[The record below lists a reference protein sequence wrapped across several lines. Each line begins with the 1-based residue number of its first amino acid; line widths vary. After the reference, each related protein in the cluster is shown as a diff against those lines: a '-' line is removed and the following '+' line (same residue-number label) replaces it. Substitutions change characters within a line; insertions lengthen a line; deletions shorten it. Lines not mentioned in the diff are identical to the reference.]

1 MTTGNAPAPALR
13 AHDLGVARVLGL
25 VVLVPVV
32 RALSDP
38 SAARLAAAAIGLAA
52 LAVHLLALSDRPAAA
67 GRVRAAGLAGLTLA
81 LGATAHAIAGHPWV
95 LVALAAGV
103 QCAMRLESL
112 PPAIAGITICAAAG
126 LGMGQIYN
134 AVTSLAIVSA
144 PGLITALRHRL
155 MITIAE
161 LRTTREQLAIAAVRR
176 ERDRFSDDLHDL
188 LGHSLSVMVVSAQV
202 VQRVAGDRPEQAAS
216 VAAEIETIGRR
227 ALDDVRAAVLGY
239 RARSLAGEMAELR
252 RALHTSGITADF
264 TPPVEV
270 PESIDAT
277 LALVLREA
285 VTNVVRHSHARTCR
299 VDLRTT
305 GSGVTLEVTDDG
317 SGGAAA
323 AARAAT
329 GLATVRARLA
339 GHGGLVAIAAVA
351 PHGLRVT
358 AVVPFSRADR
368 SPS

>member
-1 MTTGNAPAPALR
+1 MTTGYGPAPAPR
-13 AHDLGVARVLGL
+13 SHDLGVARVLGL

-38 SAARLAAAAIGLAA
+38 SAAQFAAAALGLAA
-52 LAVHLLALSDRPAAA
+52 LAVHLVALSDLPVAA

-81 LGATAHAIAGHPWV
+81 SGAAAHAIAGHPWV
-95 LVALAAGV
+95 FVALAAGV
-103 QCAMRLESL
+103 QCAVRLGPL
-112 PPAIAGITICAAAG
+112 PPAVAGITICAAAS

-134 AVTSLAIVSA
+134 AVTSLVIVSA
-144 PGLITALRHRL
+144 PGLIAALRHRL
-155 MITIAE
+155 MVTIAE

-202 VQRVAGDRPEQAAS
+202 VQRVAGDRPDQAAS

-239 RARSLAGEMAELR
+239 RGRSLTDEMTELR
-252 RALHTSGITADF
+252 RALQTAGITPEF

-285 VTNVVRHSHARTCR
+285 VTNVVRHSHAHTCR
-299 VDLRTT
+299 VGLHA
-305 GSGVTLEVTDDG
+305 SGRDVTLEVTDDG
-317 SGGAAA
+317 SGNAAA
-323 AARAAT
+323 AARAAA

-339 GHGGLVAIAAVA
+339 GHGGLVTIEAVA

-358 AVVPFSRADR
+358 AVVPFRQEDR